1 MKAERN
7 CLSCGVELVDSGANG
22 LCSSCRSGAQPASTV
37 TSEGDAGSGGK
48 PVPEQPSG
56 APDAFATLPATASEA
71 QSPIPS
77 AQTSRLPGTI
87 LLARYRLIALLGRG
101 GMGEVYRADDLKL
114 GQPVALK
121 FLSEEL
127 KQTPERL
134 LAFLNEVKL
143 ARQVRHPNVCAVFDA
158 DEVDGHHFLT
168 MEYVD
173 GEDLETLCR
182 RIGRPPPEKA
192 LEIAVSC
199 APGSRPYMPGA
210 SFTGISNPPT

>member
-1 MKAERN
+1 
-7 CLSCGVELVDSGANG
+7 
-22 LCSSCRSGAQPASTV
+22 
-37 TSEGDAGSGGK
+37 
-48 PVPEQPSG
+48 
-56 APDAFATLPATASEA
+56 
-71 QSPIPS
+71 
-77 AQTSRLPGTI
+77 
-87 LLARYRLIALLGRG
+87 
-101 GMGEVYRADDLKL
+101 MGEVYRADDLKL